1 MLVPFLCPVRRLT
14 ILAMRIMKCSLTLQV
29 YISMTLSMVGPGDHD
44 FTVPPKAQRG
54 AVSQVSRRQ
63 LNSVV
68 STACFSAKAAVR
80 IA

>member
-1 MLVPFLCPVRRLT
+1 
-14 ILAMRIMKCSLTLQV
+14 
-29 YISMTLSMVGPGDHD
+29 MTLSMVGPGDHD